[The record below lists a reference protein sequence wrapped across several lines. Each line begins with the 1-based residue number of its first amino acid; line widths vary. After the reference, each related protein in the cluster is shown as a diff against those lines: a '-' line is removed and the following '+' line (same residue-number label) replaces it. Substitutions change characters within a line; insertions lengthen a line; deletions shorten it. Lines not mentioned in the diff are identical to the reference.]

1 MSVPG
6 SLTWFAQHETR
17 LVWRD
22 AFSMLAADGARR
34 QRRLFIGLAIL
45 LFIMHAV
52 AWLVLG
58 PIARDGL
65 APDLPTLIGISIGIL
80 LSGSAVL
87 SQAMESVTRTFY
99 TRSDLELI
107 LSSPAQVQR
116 LFAVRVG
123 AIVLSV
129 SAMSLIFVGPFI
141 NVLAWQSGVWW
152 LAAYGVMFSVALVA
166 TALAIALTVCLFD
179 VIGPKRTRLIAQ
191 ITAAVIGGLFAIGL
205 QMAAMFSTGTMS
217 RFAFLQSETVLAH
230 VPGLDSVLWWPARA
244 VMGDVWSLLSVFAV
258 SVVIFVVTCGI
269 HVPRFARFAL
279 AASGVSPGGL
289 DRVGSTREF
298 RIETPSAALRRKEM
312 LLILRDPWLLSQTL
326 MQLLYLLPPAAML
339 WHSYAHKGGAPV
351 VLIPM
356 LVMAAG
362 QLAGALAWLAISG
375 EDAPDLV
382 RTAPVSPSRLL
393 RSKVEAVML
402 FIGVVFAPLVLGLLF
417 FSVDVAMVAA
427 CAIVASAASAIAIQ
441 LWFRSQVK
449 RSQFRRRHASSRV
462 ATLSEAFSSIAWA
475 AAAAIAAAGSWTA
488 VVVVLIALGILVVVR
503 RISPAGAGAIS

>member
-1 MSVPG
+1 
-6 SLTWFAQHETR
+6 
-17 LVWRD
+17 
-22 AFSMLAADGARR
+22 
-34 QRRLFIGLAIL
+34 
-45 LFIMHAV
+45 
-52 AWLVLG
+52 
-58 PIARDGL
+58 
-65 APDLPTLIGISIGIL
+65 
-80 LSGSAVL
+80 
-87 SQAMESVTRTFY
+87 
-99 TRSDLELI
+99 
-107 LSSPAQVQR
+107 
-116 LFAVRVG
+116 
-123 AIVLSV
+123 
-129 SAMSLIFVGPFI
+129 
-141 NVLAWQSGVWW
+141 
-152 LAAYGVMFSVALVA
+152 
-166 TALAIALTVCLFD
+166 
-179 VIGPKRTRLIAQ
+179 
-191 ITAAVIGGLFAIGL
+191 
-205 QMAAMFSTGTMS
+205 
-217 RFAFLQSETVLAH
+217 
-230 VPGLDSVLWWPARA
+230 
-244 VMGDVWSLLSVFAV
+244 MGDVWSLLSVFAV

-462 ATLSEAFSSIAWA
+462 ATLSEAFSSITWA

-488 VVVVLIALGILVVVR
+488 VVVVLIALGILGVVR